1 MRSFLFKSQ
10 EIIVKKYSG
19 LYLYSIKENPYF
31 RLNPSN
37 WSMLFN
43 SITYFF
49 FIILVFALY
58 WSLLRKNFRWQNLFL
73 LIASYTFYGWWDVRF
88 LILIFISSSVDF
100 FLGRAIFNQPDKKKK
115 LYLLRLAMFIN
126 LGLLGFFK
134 YYNFFV
140 DSFASLTLYFGL
152 QPNLK
157 ILHII
162 LPIGISFYTF
172 QSLSYSIDIYRGK
185 IRPTNN
191 FISFMAFVSFFPQ
204 LVAGP
209 IQRASDLLPQFLKAR
224 TFKRDQL
231 VSGFRYILYGLFKKM
246 VIADRLAYFV
256 DHIYNSPEKFDGSV
270 LLAAT
275 FMFGIQIYCDFSGYS
290 DIAIGSARLMGFDLT
305 QNFKTPYLSSSF
317 RDFWRRWHISLSTW
331 FRDYVYIPLG
341 GNQVSQSRW
350 IFNILLTFTLS
361 GLWHG
366 ASLTFII
373 WGFLHGFFLVSEHFV
388 SKFVALPKKFSW
400 IGLVVTFVL
409 VNLAWVFFRAHTLEQ
424 CWYILS
430 RFKQL
435 NFDFIPKTVS
445 LFTENNEFR
454 TFTISILASFPVF
467 LIFEILINQT
477 DFNSVIIKSGTIFRW
492 GIYLVLALMILIFG
506 VLNTAP
512 QFIYFQF

>member
-1 MRSFLFKSQ
+1 M
-10 EIIVKKYSG
+10 
-19 LYLYSIKENPYF
+19 
-31 RLNPSN
+31 
-37 WSMLFN
+37 
-43 SITYFF
+43 
-49 FIILVFALY
+49 
-58 WSLLRKNFRWQNLFL
+58 
-73 LIASYTFYGWWDVRF
+73 
-88 LILIFISSSVDF
+88 
-100 FLGRAIFNQPDKKKK
+100 
-115 LYLLRLAMFIN
+115 
-126 LGLLGFFK
+126 LGFFK

-140 DSFASLTLYFGL
+140 DSFASLSANFGL
-152 QPNLK
+152 QPSLTT
-157 ILHII
+157 LHII

-185 IRPTNN
+185 IQPTNN

-256 DHIYNSPEKFDGSV
+256 DHIYDSPEKFDGTI
-270 LLAAT
+270 LLVAT
-275 FMFGIQIYCDFSGYS
+275 FMFGFQIYCDFSGYS
-290 DIAIGSARLMGFDLT
+290 DIAIGSARLLGFDLT
-305 QNFKTPYLSSSF
+305 QNFKTPYLTRSF

-373 WGFLHGFFLVSEHFV
+373 WGFLHGFFLVSEHYI
-388 SKFVALPKKFSW
+388 SKAVTLPKSFSW
-400 IGLVVTFVL
+400 IGFVITFVI
-409 VNLAWVFFRAHTLEQ
+409 VNLAWVFFRAHTFEQ
-424 CWYILS
+424 SMFILS
-430 RFKQL
+430 SFKNL
-435 NFDFIPKTVS
+435 NLDFLSKGITF
-445 LFTENNEFR
+445 FTDNNQFREFS
-454 TFTISILASFPVF
+454 ISILASLPLFF
-467 LIFEILINQT
+467 ILEILINQN
-477 DFNSVIIKSGTIFRW
+477 DFNSLIVKRGIIIRW
-492 GIYLVLALMILIFG
+492 GIYLILAINILTFG
-506 VLNTAP
+506 VLTTAP

>member
-1 MRSFLFKSQ
+1 
-10 EIIVKKYSG
+10 
-19 LYLYSIKENPYF
+19 
-31 RLNPSN
+31 
-37 WSMLFN
+37 MLFN

-58 WSLLRKNFRWQNLFL
+58 WSILRKNFRWQNLFL
-73 LIASYTFYGWWDVRF
+73 LGASYCFYGWWDVRF
-88 LILIFISSSVDF
+88 LMLIFISSSVDF
-100 FLGRAIFNQPDKKKK
+100 FLGRAIFNQPVKKKK
-115 LYLLRLAMFIN
+115 LYLLGLCMLIN
-126 LGLLGFFK
+126 LGMLGFFK

-140 DSFASLTLYFGL
+140 DSFASLSASFGL

-157 ILHII
+157 TLHII

-185 IRPTNN
+185 IQPTNN

-209 IQRASDLLPQFLKAR
+209 IQRASDLLPQFLKPR

-256 DHIYNSPEKFDGSV
+256 DRIYNSPEKFDGTT
-270 LLAAT
+270 LLIAT
-275 FMFGIQIYCDFSGYS
+275 FMFGFQVYCDFSGYS
-290 DIAIGSARLMGFDLT
+290 DIATGSARLLGFDLT
-305 QNFKTPYLSSSF
+305 QNFKTPYFSTSF

-373 WGFLHGFFLVSEHFV
+373 WGFLHGLFLVSEHYI
-388 SKFVALPKKFSW
+388 SKTVTLPKRFSW
-400 IGLVVTFVL
+400 IGFIITFTM
-409 VNLAWVFFRAHTLEQ
+409 VNLALVFFRAHTFDQ
-424 CWYILS
+424 CLYIFS
-430 RFKQL
+430 SFRNL
-435 NFDFIPKTVS
+435 NLDFVS
-445 LFTENNEFR
+445 KGLALFARNYEFR
-454 TFTISILASFPVF
+454 EFSISILASFPLF
-467 LIFEILINQT
+467 LILEILINQS
-477 DFNSVIIKSGTIFRW
+477 DFNSVIIKKGTIVRW
-492 GIYLVLALMILIFG
+492 SFYFILVFSILIFG
-506 VLNTAP
+506 VLNAAP

>member
-1 MRSFLFKSQ
+1 M
-10 EIIVKKYSG
+10 
-19 LYLYSIKENPYF
+19 
-31 RLNPSN
+31 
-37 WSMLFN
+37 
-43 SITYFF
+43 
-49 FIILVFALY
+49 
-58 WSLLRKNFRWQNLFL
+58 
-73 LIASYTFYGWWDVRF
+73 
-88 LILIFISSSVDF
+88 
-100 FLGRAIFNQPDKKKK
+100 
-115 LYLLRLAMFIN
+115 
-126 LGLLGFFK
+126 LGFFK

-140 DSFASLTLYFGL
+140 DSFASLSASFGL
-152 QPNLK
+152 QPNLTT
-157 ILHII
+157 LHII

-185 IRPTNN
+185 IQPTNN

-256 DHIYNSPEKFDGSV
+256 DRIYDSPERFDGTV
-270 LLAAT
+270 LLTAT
-275 FMFGIQIYCDFSGYS
+275 FMFGFQIYCDFSGYS
-290 DIAIGSARLMGFDLT
+290 DIAIGSARLLGFDLT
-305 QNFKTPYLSSSF
+305 QNFKTPYLTRSF

-373 WGFLHGFFLVSEHFV
+373 WGFLHGFFLVSEHYI
-388 SKFVALPKKFSW
+388 SKIVTLPKSFSW
-400 IGLVVTFVL
+400 IGFITTFVM
-409 VNLAWVFFRAHTLEQ
+409 VNLAWVFFRAHTFEQ
-424 CWYILS
+424 SMFILS
-430 RFKQL
+430 SFKNL
-435 NFDFIPKTVS
+435 NLDFLSKGIT
-445 LFTENNEFR
+445 FFANNNQFREFS
-454 TFTISILASFPVF
+454 ISILASFPLF
-467 LIFEILINQT
+467 FILEILIDQN
-477 DFNSVIIKSGTIFRW
+477 DFNSLIVKRGIILRW
-492 GIYLVLALMILIFG
+492 SVYLILAINILAFG
-506 VLNTAP
+506 VLTAAP